1 MSRGKHVT
9 EKVVDRVR
17 LLNEAG
23 LSDRKTAKAL
33 NISEVTVG
41 KIRRSRF
48 DIERYRETN
57 KPNNEK
63 QNDNKQSFVTI
74 TVQDF
79 VDLLESVTMVLS
91 EVQTMNKTIRVIK
104 NNSESL
110 SENMAGVITRMTSV
124 VKNLSNHNVPQN
136 GK

>member
-9 EKVVDRVR
+9 EKVVERVR